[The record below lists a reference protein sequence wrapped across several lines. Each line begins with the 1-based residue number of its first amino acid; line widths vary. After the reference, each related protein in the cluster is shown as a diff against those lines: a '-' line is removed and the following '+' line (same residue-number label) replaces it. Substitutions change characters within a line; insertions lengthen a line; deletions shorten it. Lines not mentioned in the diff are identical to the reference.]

1 MPLFLLLFPIVLVA
15 AFIYGCKL
23 GNRYVGPLILF
34 LILLPF
40 RIVGGAFGLLTGR
53 RTR

>member
-1 MPLFLLLFPIVLVA
+1 MPLFLLLFPIFLVY
-15 AFIYGCKL
+15 AFVFGWKFS
-23 GNRYVGPLILF
+23 NRYVVPLILF
-34 LILLPF
+34 LILMPF